1 MPMFV
6 TSVFT
11 RLSAFTAEQ
20 LSDFFS
26 LLEPLPIMCR
36 FKIALCQKHIT
47 RTSSN
52 DTAGTR
58 DSRPK
63 PQVRA
68 QPRSHAPVHRPT
80 RNDEEESKQLNTV
93 TTIPASIVG
102 RHPPTTSTEILEML
116 RIPEP
121 RKDTS
126 KGLTAARAF
135 IHMKFELIV
144 AFGNLQSSTS
154 SQERDPE
161 WMRILRD
168 GRLDQAM
175 DSAFHH
181 SGDGYGQTCL
191 KALSGIVSL
200 WRTDGD

>member
-1 MPMFV
+1 MFV

-11 RLSAFTAEQ
+11 RFSAFTAEQ

-26 LLEPLPIMCR
+26 LLEPSPIMCR

-52 DTAGTR
+52 DSAGTR

-80 RNDEEESKQLNTV
+80 RNDEESSKQLSTV
-93 TTIPASIVG
+93 TTIPSSIVG
-102 RHPPTTSTEILEML
+102 RHPPTTSAEILEML
-116 RIPEP
+116 RVQAPH
-121 RKDTS
+121 RDTS
-126 KGLTAARAF
+126 KGSTAARAF

-154 SQERDPE
+154 PQEKDSE
-161 WMRILRD
+161 WTRVLRD

-175 DSAFHH
+175 NSAFHH
-181 SGDGYGQTCL
+181 GGDGYAQTCL
-191 KALSGIVSL
+191 KALSQIVSL
-200 WRTDGD
+200 WRTE